1 LTAIKRDLAF
11 ANLWLATC
19 NELGVRI
26 TLKPVSGN
34 TASIQARAT
43 KVTGRS
49 FLDTLAETSSNA
61 ANKSVLTSA
70 ASKDSSSDT
79 SDHGSE
85 DQTSRQPIAASEN
98 GADDAQGIST
108 AGSSIR
114 ISTALIVSQQNQ
126 DANPSQA
133 ASMIGSLAS
142 SAHSQPQS
150 KASQPAEKQVTD
162 STQQAGDQNAAQQ
175 LVVSMPAVSLSEVSI
190 GRSMQCEAAAPK
202 DSAELPAFSPVQR
215 SNANSTEQT
224 GSDGADAS
232 QSSVPP
238 SVSSATTDLS
248 EAIAAGFIEQSTFA
262 VGCTFSQSMILS
274 KGDGTDT
281 LTDKTSQSKSSGAT
295 FSVNPGDTSS
305 TKASPAQESISAAHS
320 VQNGNP
326 LPQHALGDSSS
337 ATPLAIKPPEA
348 TVTQTVPV
356 SNHTASVSTSQPH
369 AASSATEVPIKAQDS
384 ADAAAEQLERTGSAA
399 AAGINSA
406 RLIQTM
412 SESEMRVG
420 MHSAEFG
427 DISIRTSVSQ
437 QQLTAQISVDHS
449 ELGSAISAHL
459 PSLQSKLGSEFG
471 LHASIDVNQLGG
483 SVTGGNGQS
492 SQQNQKMTS
501 QAVPLDSSALDAE
514 STLMPL
520 PFQSVEVDGSRLDIR
535 A

>member
-1 LTAIKRDLAF
+1 
-11 ANLWLATC
+11 
-19 NELGVRI
+19 
-26 TLKPVSGN
+26 
-34 TASIQARAT
+34 
-43 KVTGRS
+43 
-49 FLDTLAETSSNA
+49 
-61 ANKSVLTSA
+61 
-70 ASKDSSSDT
+70 
-79 SDHGSE
+79 
-85 DQTSRQPIAASEN
+85 
-98 GADDAQGIST
+98 
-108 AGSSIR
+108 
-114 ISTALIVSQQNQ
+114 
-126 DANPSQA
+126 
-133 ASMIGSLAS
+133 
-142 SAHSQPQS
+142 
-150 KASQPAEKQVTD
+150 
-162 STQQAGDQNAAQQ
+162 
-175 LVVSMPAVSLSEVSI
+175 
-190 GRSMQCEAAAPK
+190 MQCEAAAPK

-262 VGCTFSQSMILS
+262 VGSTFSQSMILS

-326 LPQHALGDSSS
+326 LPQHALGDSSA

>member
-1 LTAIKRDLAF
+1 
-11 ANLWLATC
+11 
-19 NELGVRI
+19 
-26 TLKPVSGN
+26 
-34 TASIQARAT
+34 
-43 KVTGRS
+43 
-49 FLDTLAETSSNA
+49 
-61 ANKSVLTSA
+61 
-70 ASKDSSSDT
+70 
-79 SDHGSE
+79 
-85 DQTSRQPIAASEN
+85 
-98 GADDAQGIST
+98 
-108 AGSSIR
+108 
-114 ISTALIVSQQNQ
+114 
-126 DANPSQA
+126 
-133 ASMIGSLAS
+133 
-142 SAHSQPQS
+142 
-150 KASQPAEKQVTD
+150 
-162 STQQAGDQNAAQQ
+162 
-175 LVVSMPAVSLSEVSI
+175 
-190 GRSMQCEAAAPK
+190 
-202 DSAELPAFSPVQR
+202 
-215 SNANSTEQT
+215 
-224 GSDGADAS
+224 
-232 QSSVPP
+232 
-238 SVSSATTDLS
+238 
-248 EAIAAGFIEQSTFA
+248 
-262 VGCTFSQSMILS
+262 
-274 KGDGTDT
+274 